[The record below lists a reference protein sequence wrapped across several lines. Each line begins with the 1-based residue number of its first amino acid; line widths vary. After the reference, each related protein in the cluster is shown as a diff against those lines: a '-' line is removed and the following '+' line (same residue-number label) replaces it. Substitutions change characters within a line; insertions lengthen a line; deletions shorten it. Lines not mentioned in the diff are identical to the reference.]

1 MSQVIQD
8 VSWIIPAVQSL
19 HILSVAVVMSS
30 MAMLDLRLMGVTG
43 RRHSVSVMATRLLP
57 RTWIAVIV
65 LAITGAILII
75 GEPARDLPNPA
86 FQLKMAALAVAIV
99 LTLIVRHQ
107 SRKEDAFWESRPIAA
122 KLAAVASLLLW
133 VGIVVAGR
141 WAAYV

>member
-1 MSQVIQD
+1 VSQVIQD